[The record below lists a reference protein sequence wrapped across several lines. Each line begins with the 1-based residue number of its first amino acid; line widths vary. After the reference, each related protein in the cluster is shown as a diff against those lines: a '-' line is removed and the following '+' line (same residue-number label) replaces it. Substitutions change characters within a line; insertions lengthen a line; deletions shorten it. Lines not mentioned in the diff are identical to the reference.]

1 MSLISVE
8 TARPGPA
15 TGIFSNRNFVLLF
28 SGKIISQLGDQVYA
42 FALSWYILDL
52 TRSSIQMALFLVID
66 TLVVAVIS
74 PLGGLWADRFNRKG
88 MLVWM
93 DVIRGLV
100 VLAAAWLLSQ
110 HLLQI
115 WMLYVS
121 AIMLGFCG
129 AVFAPAAGAI
139 VPNIVEESQI
149 GDATSANQFSTNLC
163 TMLGM
168 LVSGVLYSWI
178 GIAGIFVLNA
188 ASFFFSGIL
197 EAAVEVPRVK
207 PADSGRIM
215 AARRQWQKAIA
226 ELTEGYWYIRGNAV
240 VCDLLL
246 MNALFNIVALPIPV
260 VYLPYFFNVIL
271 KASPFQLALPQA
283 AIWVGMM
290 AGSVL
295 VSLCWQRCRL
305 KDLILWGLLLLGLCT
320 LAGVPWFFP
329 HIRGH
334 FTNGQISLAWTATSM
349 ICGLVVNFFTIP
361 MYVIFQ
367 KHISDGYRGRFWG
380 MENSLRTF
388 AMSSGYVLAG
398 MLAQGVWLGF
408 LFLGSALAL
417 FAVDAWA
424 INRKAIK
431 ALHD

>member
-1 MSLISVE
+1 MSVVSAE

-15 TGIFSNRNFVLLF
+15 SGVFSNRNFVLLF
-28 SGKIISQLGDQVYA
+28 SGKVVSQLGDQVYA

-52 TRSSIQMALFLVID
+52 TRSSLQMALFLVID
-66 TLVVAVIS
+66 TLVVAAIS
-74 PLGGLWADRFNRKG
+74 PLGGLLADRLNRKG
-88 MLVWM
+88 MLVWT

-100 VLAAAWLLSQ
+100 VLGAAWLLSQ

-121 AIMLGFCG
+121 AVMLGFCG

-139 VPNIVEESQI
+139 VPNIVEERQI
-149 GDATSANQFSTNLC
+149 ADATSANQFSTNFC
-163 TMLGM
+163 TMVGM
-168 LVSGVLYSWI
+168 LVSGLLYSWI
-178 GIAGIFVLNA
+178 GILAIFVLNA

-197 EAAVEVPRVK
+197 EAAVEVPRMK
-207 PADSGRIM
+207 PADSGGIVP
-215 AARRQWQKAIA
+215 ARRRWQKVVA
-226 ELTEGYWYIRGNAV
+226 ELGEGYQYVRGNAV
-240 VCDLLL
+240 ISDLLV
-246 MNALFNIVALPIPV
+246 MNALFTIVALPIPV

-295 VSLCWQRCRL
+295 VSLCWRRCRL
-305 KDLILWGLLLLGLCT
+305 KNLILWGLLLLGLCT

-329 HIRGH
+329 QIRDH
-334 FTNGQISLAWTATSM
+334 FTNGQISLVWTATSV

-367 KHISDGYRGRFWG
+367 KHIADGYRGRFWG
-380 MENSLRTF
+380 LENSLRTF
-388 AMSSGYVLAG
+388 AMSGGYLLGG
-398 MLAQGVWLGF
+398 MLAQRVWLGA
-408 LFLGSALAL
+408 LFLGTALAL

-424 INRKAIK
+424 INQKAIK